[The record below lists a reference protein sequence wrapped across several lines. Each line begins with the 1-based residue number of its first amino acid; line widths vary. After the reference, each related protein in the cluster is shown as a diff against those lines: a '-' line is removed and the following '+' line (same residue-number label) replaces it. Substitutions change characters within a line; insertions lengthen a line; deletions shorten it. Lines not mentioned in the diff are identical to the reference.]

1 MRSGMARVRGITQFY
16 LPPTRLS
23 TNGMTILPLLR
34 KHSPDG
40 ATRAR
45 QRTSD
50 YSSLLIY
57 WPRKYESQSWPSWL
71 TLQQTV

>member
-1 MRSGMARVRGITQFY
+1 MLEGSHSFTCHPHVYPRVE
-16 LPPTRLS
+16 L
-23 TNGMTILPLLR
+23 TILPLLR
-34 KHSPDG
+34 KYSPDG

-57 WPRKYESQSWPSWL
+57 RPLKDERLSWPGWL
-71 TLQQTV
+71 TL

>member
-1 MRSGMARVRGITQFY
+1 VLERPNSFTCHPHVY
-16 LPPTRLS
+16 HD
-23 TNGMTILPLLR
+23 TNGMNQTILPLLR

-57 WPRKYESQSWPSWL
+57 QPRKDES
-71 TLQQTV
+71 

>member
-1 MRSGMARVRGITQFY
+1 MLEESHGTTCHPHVYPRVEW
-16 LPPTRLS
+16 
-23 TNGMTILPLLR
+23 TILPLLR

-50 YSSLLIY
+50 YCSLLIY
-57 WPRKYESQSWPSWL
+57 RPRKD
-71 TLQQTV
+71 